1 MSERTGGFGL
11 ALLRSFGP
19 AVIAAVLIIIMHLP
33 YGDASGGVPLPHMAL
48 IVVYYWS
55 IHRPDLLPIGLVAAI
70 GFFLDMLSGGPP
82 GLNMLVL
89 MIAQIVLSNQQ
100 ALFVRQSFAVGWLGF
115 VPVMFLAMLLSWII
129 ASLYYGVNLSAMP
142 VIAQGLVT
150 LAAYPLFGWIF
161 GWFDKMIKADF

>member
-1 MSERTGGFGL
+1 MSEGAGGFGL
-11 ALLRSFGP
+11 SLLKASGP
-19 AVIAAVLIIIMHLP
+19 AVMAAVLILIMHLP

-55 IHRPDLLPIGLVAAI
+55 IHRPDFLPIALVAAI

-89 MIAQIVLSNQQ
+89 LIAQIVLSNQQ
-100 ALFVRQSFAVGWLGF
+100 VLFVRQSFAVGWLGF
-115 VPVMFLAMLLSWII
+115 VPITALAMLLSWII
-129 ASLYYGVNLSAMP
+129 ASLYYGDLLSAMP

-161 GWFDKMIKADF
+161 GWIDKMIKSGF